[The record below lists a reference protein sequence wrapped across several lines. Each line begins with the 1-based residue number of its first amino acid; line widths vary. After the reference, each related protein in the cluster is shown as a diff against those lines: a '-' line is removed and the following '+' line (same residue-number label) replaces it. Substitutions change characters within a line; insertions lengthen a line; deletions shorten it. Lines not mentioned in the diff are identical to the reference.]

1 MISLANRD
9 HLDSLVSS
17 QVYEIVKTIYSTTAN
32 ETSEEGRIKV
42 LQSTLG
48 QLRLNNIATLDAL
61 MTHFTRLIDL
71 TSADETYVTALA
83 QTLAPCVLRPR
94 LENTLTLNER
104 HSYRLIRDLFD
115 HKDAIFGE
123 LKRQSSA
130 NALGAG
136 AGAARPRAISTD
148 ESNRRAAVEARNRAI
163 ASRSRATSPAPGSRH
178 RRDRSTDG
186 SSGGSSGRFPINVGS
201 PHGSD
206 RKHPRHSL
214 DVPTID
220 ATVSEEDSS
229 ETGATSSSPADDD
242 KAAAVSDVSVSSS
255 SPTND
260 VVAAAE
266 HVNSSEGS
274 PTPTASVATIEK
286 RDSLTRGRH
295 VRRAG
300 GSHPPADITSSLPPD
315 TELKGVTLEDK
326 PMDDF
331 A

>member
-1 MISLANRD
+1 M
-9 HLDSLVSS
+9 
-17 QVYEIVKTIYSTTAN
+17 
-32 ETSEEGRIKV
+32 

-71 TSADETYVTALA
+71 TSADETYVATLA
-83 QTLAPCVLRPR
+83 QALAPCILRPR
-94 LENTLTLNER
+94 FENTLTLNER

-130 NALGAG
+130 SSTLGAG

-163 ASRSRATSPAPGSRH
+163 ASRSRATSPAPGARH

-186 SSGGSSGRFPINVGS
+186 SQGSGRFPINVGS
-201 PHGSD
+201 PHGPE
-206 RKHPRHSL
+206 RRNPRQSL
-214 DVPTID
+214 DVPSSTD
-220 ATVSEEDSS
+220 LHLVTDSS
-229 ETGATSSSPADDD
+229 KLAEDKDTPNHATEETNGKTAPEVSATITDFSDPTPVPS
-242 KAAAVSDVSVSSS
+242 AAAD
-255 SPTND
+255 
-260 VVAAAE
+260 AE
-266 HVNSSEGS
+266 EEQTANNNSNSSEGS
-274 PTPTASVATIEK
+274 PTPTAKVATVEK
-286 RDSLTRGRH
+286 SNSLTRGRH

-300 GSHPPADITSSLPPD
+300 GSHPPADLASKRASVVTD
-315 TELKGVTLEDK
+315 GELKGVTLEDK
-326 PMDDF
+326 PMEDF